1 MEKINLFKKYNLILD
16 EEKLNKLNEFY
27 KNLIFYNN
35 SFNLTNITEEN
46 DVFIKHFLDSIY
58 PQYLIKENSSVLDI
72 GAGAGFPS
80 LPLKIYR
87 PDLKITMIDSLNKR
101 VNFLKEMI
109 SVLNLKDISATH
121 TRAED
126 FALKNRE
133 RFDYVIVRAV
143 AKLNTL
149 VEYALPFLKLQGEL
163 LAYKGSEVEEEILQ
177 CESALKILGGKIERV
192 EKFELEGNSRSVVVI
207 KKISQTPEKYPR
219 GKNLPKLKPL

>member
-192 EKFELEGNSRSVVVI
+192 EKFELEGNSRSIVVI
-207 KKISQTPEKYPR
+207 KKNSQTPAKYPR

>member
-101 VNFLKEMI
+101 VNFLNEMI
-109 SVLNLKDISATH
+109 AFLSLKDISATH

-133 RFDYVIVRAV
+133 SFDYVIVRAV

-177 CESALKILGGKIERV
+177 CESALKILGGKIECV
-192 EKFELEGNSRSVVVI
+192 EKFELEGNSRSIVVI
-207 KKISQTPEKYPR
+207 KKISQTPAKYPR

>member
-109 SVLNLKDISATH
+109 ELLCLKDISATH

-133 RFDYVIVRAV
+133 RFDCVVVRAV

-163 LAYKGSEVEEEILQ
+163 LAYKGAEVEEEISQ
-177 CESALKILGGKIERV
+177 CESALKILGGKVERV
-192 EKFELEGNSRSVVVI
+192 EKFELEGNSRSIVVI
-207 KKISQTPEKYPR
+207 KKNSQTPAKYPR

>member
-109 SVLNLKDISATH
+109 ELLNLKDISATH

-133 RFDYVIVRAV
+133 SFDYVIVRAV

-192 EKFELEGNSRSVVVI
+192 EKFELEGNSRSIVVI
-207 KKISQTPEKYPR
+207 KKISQTPAKYPR

>member
-101 VNFLKEMI
+101 VNFLNEMI
-109 SVLNLKDISATH
+109 AFLNLKDISATH

-192 EKFELEGNSRSVVVI
+192 EKFELEGNSRSIVVI
-207 KKISQTPEKYPR
+207 KKNSQTPAKYPR

>member
-133 RFDYVIVRAV
+133 SFDYVIVRAV

>member
-58 PQYLIKENSSVLDI
+58 PQYLIKENSSVLDV

-101 VNFLKEMI
+101 VNFLNEMI
-109 SVLNLKDISATH
+109 ELLCLKDISATH

-133 RFDYVIVRAV
+133 NFDYVIVRAL

-163 LAYKGSEVEEEILQ
+163 LAYKGAEVEEEISQ
-177 CESALKILGGKIERV
+177 CESALKILGGKVERV

>member
-1 MEKINLFKKYNLILD
+1 MEKINLFKKYNINLD

-27 KNLIFYNN
+27 RQLIFYNN

-58 PQYLIKENSSVLDI
+58 PEYLIEKNSSILDI

-87 PDLKITMIDSLNKR
+87 PDLNVVMIDSLNKR
-101 VNFLKEMI
+101 VNFLNEMI
-109 SVLNLKDISATH
+109 NVLKLSGISAYH
-121 TRAED
+121 FRAED
-126 FALKNRE
+126 FIKDNRE
-133 RFDYVIVRAV
+133 KFDYVVVRAV

-149 VEYALPFLKLQGEL
+149 TEYALPFLKIGGKL
-163 LAYKGSEVEEEILQ
+163 LAYKGGEVEEEISSSQ
-177 CESALKILGGKIERV
+177 NALKILGGKIEKV
-192 EKFELEGNSRSVVVI
+192 EKFELEGNNRSIVVV
-207 KKISQTPEKYPR
+207 KKISKSPEKYPR

>member
-109 SVLNLKDISATH
+109 SVLNLKDITATH

-133 RFDYVIVRAV
+133 SFDYVIVRAV

-149 VEYALPFLKLQGEL
+149 VEYVLPFLKLQGEL

-192 EKFELEGNSRSVVVI
+192 EKFELEGNSRSIVVI
-207 KKISQTPEKYPR
+207 KKNSQTPAKYPR

>member
-101 VNFLKEMI
+101 VNFLNEMI
-109 SVLNLKDISATH
+109 AFLNLKDISATH

-149 VEYALPFLKLQGEL
+149 VEYALPFLNLQGEL
-163 LAYKGSEVEEEILQ
+163 LAYKGAEVEEEILQ

>member
-133 RFDYVIVRAV
+133 SFDYVIVRAV

-192 EKFELEGNSRSVVVI
+192 EKFELEGNSRSIVVI
-207 KKISQTPEKYPR
+207 KKNSQTPAKYPR

>member
-109 SVLNLKDISATH
+109 SVLNLKDITATH

-133 RFDYVIVRAV
+133 SFDYVIVRAV

-192 EKFELEGNSRSVVVI
+192 EKFELEGNSRSIVVI
-207 KKISQTPEKYPR
+207 KKISQTPAKYPR

>member
-109 SVLNLKDISATH
+109 SVLNLKDITATH

-133 RFDYVIVRAV
+133 SFDYVIVRAV

-192 EKFELEGNSRSVVVI
+192 EKFELEGNSRSIVVI
-207 KKISQTPEKYPR
+207 KKNSQTPAKYPR